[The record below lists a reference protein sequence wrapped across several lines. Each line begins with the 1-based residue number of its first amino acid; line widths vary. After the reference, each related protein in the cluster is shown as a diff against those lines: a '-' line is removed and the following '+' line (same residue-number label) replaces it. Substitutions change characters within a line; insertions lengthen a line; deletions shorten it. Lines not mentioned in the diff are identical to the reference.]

1 MPSKSHRK
9 KHALKFWKSL
19 SVLCCP
25 TRGNSLNSKGKHS
38 QKHPPGPCGDR
49 LLLGCARKE
58 SPPQRVT
65 PNSSWMYLSVQPGAF
80 SAHQDTSCAL
90 SVFLVIPGS
99 CREISGLFI
108 HRQDRDNWSCPFWAL
123 SLPGQAKLS
132 SSDLCS
138 QMLGSAGSSEHFP
151 GSNPLLPPFLEPSVL
166 PCPSHPSKPRT
177 ERNGCL
183 LAALRSC
190 FHCRTHQH
198 ESLEKME
205 SKKKT
210 KNKHGFPKPISS
222 TRVVLEAALCDR
234 QLCQGC

>member
-19 SVLCCP
+19 WVLCCP

-90 SVFLVIPGS
+90 SEFLVIPGS

-123 SLPGQAKLS
+123 SLPGQQAAQSIFMAPTPFCLHFWSLLSYPVHLIPQSPEQRGMGACWQHSDPAFTAELTSMKAWRKWKAKRK
-132 SSDLCS
+132 
-138 QMLGSAGSSEHFP
+138 QKTNMAFP
-151 GSNPLLPPFLEPSVL
+151 NPFLLP
-166 PCPSHPSKPRT
+166 
-177 ERNGCL
+177 G
-183 LAALRSC
+183 
-190 FHCRTHQH
+190 
-198 ESLEKME
+198 
-205 SKKKT
+205 
-210 KNKHGFPKPISS
+210 
-222 TRVVLEAALCDR
+222 
-234 QLCQGC
+234 